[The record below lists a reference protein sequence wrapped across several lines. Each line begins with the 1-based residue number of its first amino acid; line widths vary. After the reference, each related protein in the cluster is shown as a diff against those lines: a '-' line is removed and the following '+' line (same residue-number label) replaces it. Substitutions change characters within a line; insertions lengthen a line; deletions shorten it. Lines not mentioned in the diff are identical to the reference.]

1 MINKSQITGIVLAGG
16 KSTRM
21 GTDKGLMIFQGKP
34 LVMYSIDL
42 LSMFCGRILIS
53 SNNPEYAKFGYE
65 IIADELPGAG
75 PMAGIA
81 ACLSISSTELNL
93 VLSCDMPFLNRA
105 VIDKVLTYC
114 NEFSFVVPLD
124 SNERPEPLCAL
135 YKKSSFPVFNRL
147 LQQKSFRM
155 TGLFQYAP
163 VKFIHPEEYTV
174 QYKEGWFS
182 NFNTKDDLKLLSED
196 DIDHNR

>member
-75 PMAGIA
+75 PMAG
-81 ACLSISSTELNL
+81 
-93 VLSCDMPFLNRA
+93 
-105 VIDKVLTYC
+105 
-114 NEFSFVVPLD
+114 
-124 SNERPEPLCAL
+124 
-135 YKKSSFPVFNRL
+135 
-147 LQQKSFRM
+147 
-155 TGLFQYAP
+155 
-163 VKFIHPEEYTV
+163 
-174 QYKEGWFS
+174 
-182 NFNTKDDLKLLSED
+182 
-196 DIDHNR
+196 